1 MFFLLPNSTLTFA
14 SAVGGRDL
22 GGLLI
27 ILINIR
33 NSYSKK
39 NILGG
44 VQALTERPA
53 KKKRLDLMLVERGL
67 ADTLTSAQALV
78 MAGKVLVND
87 QRVDK
92 SGSLVHADDTL
103 RVKEASKFVSRGG
116 DKLAAALVDLHLSES
131 LLGLVVL
138 DVGASTGGFT
148 HCCLERG
155 AKQVIALDV
164 GSNQLA
170 WELRTDPRVTVLEQ
184 TNIRDFVPAEHP
196 PVQFVVA
203 DISFNSLARLAPALK
218 EAAPGLGVHFL
229 LLVKPQFELAREL
242 IPDGGVVLDP
252 GLRAAAAEQVAAAFA
267 AVGLTGGVTI
277 DCRLAGRAGNQELFF
292 YAKS

>member
-1 MFFLLPNSTLTFA
+1 MA
-14 SAVGGRDL
+14 
-22 GGLLI
+22 
-27 ILINIR
+27 
-33 NSYSKK
+33 
-39 NILGG
+39 
-44 VQALTERPA
+44 ERPV

-67 ADTLTSAQALV
+67 ADTLTSAQALI
-78 MAGKVLVND
+78 MAGKVLVNE

-92 SGSLVHADDTL
+92 SGRKVNADDAL

-116 DKLAAALVDLHLSES
+116 DKLAAALVDLNLSDC
-131 LLGLVVL
+131 LKDLVVL

-148 HCCLERG
+148 HCCLAHG

-184 TNIRDFVPAEHP
+184 TNIRDFSPAAHP

-203 DISFNSLARLAPALK
+203 DVSFNSLARLAPALK
-218 EAAPGLGVHFL
+218 NEAPGPNVHFL

-252 GLRAAAAEQVAAAFA
+252 DLRAAAAVQVATAFA